1 MANMLRYLA
10 LLNAGVW
17 LGAAGFMFIVAYT
30 IFTAPE
36 MDAAMQSRPE
46 KGVAGNIF
54 FHRFYQ
60 KPYGCA
66 GVSSFML
73 ILEW

>member
-36 MDAAMQSRPE
+36 MNAAMQSRPE
-46 KGVAGNIF
+46 KG
-54 FHRFYQ
+54 
-60 KPYGCA
+60 P
-66 GVSSFML
+66 VSYPHL
-73 ILEW
+73 TLPTILLV